1 MTAVETMGF
10 REFADHMRVKPGYI
24 TELKRNGRLVLTDDG
39 KRVRVAESVRL
50 IEDSRDPSKAGVT
63 ARHAEARGRA
73 TADLDSDDEQDDDS
87 LDDEAFAT
95 SGPTASHAAR
105 RAKAAADRE
114 EAAARKAL
122 RDEQIELGTLLSLDE
137 VVSAIRSAVT
147 TLRAGLQGL
156 PATLAP
162 ALAAAQSED
171 QTQMILSDAIEQG
184 LEEISREFN
193 LIAKGDGR
201 AIPVKHSEAAR

>member
-1 MTAVETMGF
+1 MTVPDTMAF
-10 REFADHMRVKPGYI
+10 REFADHMRVKPGYV
-24 TELKRNGRLVLTDDG
+24 TELKRAGRLVLTDDG
-39 KRVRVAESVRL
+39 KRVRVADSLRL

-63 ARHAEARGRA
+63 ARHAEARGQG
-73 TADLDSDDEQDDDS
+73 TADLDRSESDDDGSDD

-122 RDEQIELGTLLSLDE
+122 RDEQIELGTLLSLED
-137 VVSAIRSAVT
+137 VVSAISSAVT
-147 TLRAGLQGL
+147 TLRSGLQGL

-171 QTQMILSDAIEQG
+171 QAQLILSDAIEQG

-193 LIAKGDGR
+193 LIAKGAG
-201 AIPVKHSEAAR
+201 A